1 LKQEDDK
8 QKVETKDVEVET
20 DFAKNVNVNFH
31 NVGVEEENLKLAY
44 QDMIAFGK
52 LFLPDDFM
60 RSETPPF
67 HYSVADMINDK
78 SIRQSAFIMP
88 RGHGKTVLT
97 KADIMRDFCF
107 AGKRKEWG
115 LDDTD
120 EPFFYGWISATAKL
134 ATGNMDYIKSHI
146 EINDRIRY
154 YFGDL
159 RGKKWTETDIELS
172 NGSKLISKSNI
183 SGIRGGAKL
192 HKRYDL
198 VVLDDFEDENNTI
211 TSDARA
217 KNANLITAVV
227 FPALEPHTGRLRVN
241 GTPVHFD
248 SFINNLIVN
257 SAKARS
263 QMEDFSWDVLMYKV
277 EDDKGDILWDSWFG
291 REEIER
297 KKKFYA
303 DSGQPHKFYQEYMM
317 EVQSEDYSVFNRDHI
332 NYWEGTFFYNEGDGI
347 SYLIKDSGDIL
358 PITVFTGVDTATD
371 INRRD
376 SDYSVII
383 TIGVDSFNRVYVLDY
398 VRQRSLPV
406 LGIQGQDQKGIVDHL
421 FEVNK
426 TFHPNLFVIED
437 TTMSRPVFQAL
448 KSEMMRRNDFTV
460 KYKEEKPGT
469 RQSKRDRIQSV
480 LAQRFA
486 VGQIYI
492 KKEQYDLHREII
504 TFGPRMAHD
513 DTIDAL
519 AYACLHAHP
528 DNNLTVGKDGM
539 YRKHSPVP
547 KSWVVA

>member
-1 LKQEDDK
+1 MLRGS
-8 QKVETKDVEVET
+8 VSKD
-20 DFAKNVNVNFH
+20 AKNINLNMH
-31 NVGVEEENLKLAY
+31 NVSKEEESLHLAFK
-44 QDMIAFGK
+44 DLISFGK

-60 RSETPPF
+60 RSETPAF
-67 HYSVADMINDK
+67 HYTVADKINDK
-78 SIRQSAFIMP
+78 SIRQTAFIMP

-107 AGKRKEWG
+107 SGVRQEWG
-115 LDDTD
+115 LEDDD
-120 EPFFYGWISATAKL
+120 DPFFYGWISATAKL

-172 NGSKLISKSNI
+172 NGCKLISKSNI

-198 VVLDDFEDENNTI
+198 IVLDDFEDENNTI
-211 TSDARA
+211 TADARA
-217 KNANLITAVV
+217 KNNNLITAVV

-248 SFINNLIVN
+248 SFVNNLIVN
-257 SAKARS
+257 SAKAKAS
-263 QMEDFSWDVLMYKV
+263 NESFSWDVTMFKV
-277 EDDKGDILWDSWFG
+277 IENDAILWESWFG
-291 REEIER
+291 AEEMDR
-297 KKKFYA
+297 KKKFYI
-303 DSGQPHKFYQEYMM
+303 DSGNPQKFYQEYMM
-317 EVQSEDYSVFNRDHI
+317 EVQSEEHSVFNRNHI
-332 NYWEGTFFYNEGDGI
+332 KYWEGTYFYNENDGI
-347 SYLIKDSGDIL
+347 SYIMRDNEDVL
-358 PITVFTGVDTATD
+358 PISVFVGVDTATD

-376 SDYSVII
+376 SDYSVLL
-383 TIGVDSFNRVYVLDY
+383 TIGIDEFNRVYVLDY
-398 VRQRSLPV
+398 VRKRSLSV
-406 LGIQGQDQKGIVDHL
+406 LGIPGDDKKGIVDYIFDL
-421 FEVNK
+421 NQS
-426 TFHPNLFVIED
+426 FHPHMFVIED

-448 KSEMMRRNDFTV
+448 RAEMMRKNDFTV
-460 KYKEEKPGT
+460 KFKEEKPGT

-486 VGQIYI
+486 VGQIHL
-492 KKEQYDLHREII
+492 KKEQYDLHREIT

-519 AYACLHAHP
+519 AYACLYAYP
-528 DNNLTVGKDGM
+528 DDNIKVDTEGVF
-539 YRKHSPVP
+539 YRHKPVP

>member
-1 LKQEDDK
+1 MSNR
-8 QKVETKDVEVET
+8 KVVD
-20 DFAKNVNVNFH
+20 NINVNFH
-31 NVGVEEENLKLAY
+31 NVSKEEESLQLAY
-44 QDMIAFGK
+44 KDLISFGK

-60 RSETPPF
+60 RSDTPPF
-67 HYSVADMINDK
+67 HYVVADKINDK
-78 SIRQSAFIMP
+78 SIRQAAFIMP

-107 AGKRKEWG
+107 AGKRVEWG

-120 EPFFYGWISATAKL
+120 EPYFYGWISATAKL
-134 ATGNMDYIKSHI
+134 ATGNMDYVKSHI
-146 EINDRIRY
+146 EMNDKIQY

-172 NGSKLISKSNI
+172 NGCKLLSKSNI

-257 SAKARS
+257 SAKAKVDGN
-263 QMEDFSWDVLMYKV
+263 DFSWDVLLYKV
-277 EDDKGDILWDSWFG
+277 IDDKGAVLWDSWFG
-291 REEIER
+291 QEEMDR

-317 EVQSEDYSVFNRDHI
+317 EVQSEDHSVFNRDHI
-332 NYWEGTFFYNEGDGI
+332 QYWEGSFFHNENDGI
-347 SYLIKDSGDIL
+347 SYIIQESGDIL
-358 PITVFTGVDTATD
+358 PVTVFTGVDTATD

-376 SDYSVII
+376 SDYSVLI
-383 TIGVDSFNRVYVLDY
+383 TIGIDEYNRIYVLDY

-406 LGIQGQDQKGIVDHL
+406 LGIQEQDQKGIVDYI
-421 FEVNK
+421 FEINQA
-426 TFHPNLFVIED
+426 FSPNMFVIED

-448 KSEMMRRNDFTV
+448 KSEMMRRNNFTV
-460 KYKEEKPGT
+460 KFKEEKPGT

-480 LAQRFA
+480 LAQRFS
-486 VGQIYI
+486 VGQIHI
-492 KKEQYDLHREII
+492 KKEHYDLQHEII
-504 TFGPRMAHD
+504 TFGPRMSHD

-519 AYACLHAHP
+519 AYACLYAYP
-528 DNNLTVGKDGM
+528 DDNIKQDQEGV
-539 YRKHSPVP
+539 YYKHKPVP
-547 KSWVVA
+547 KSWIVA